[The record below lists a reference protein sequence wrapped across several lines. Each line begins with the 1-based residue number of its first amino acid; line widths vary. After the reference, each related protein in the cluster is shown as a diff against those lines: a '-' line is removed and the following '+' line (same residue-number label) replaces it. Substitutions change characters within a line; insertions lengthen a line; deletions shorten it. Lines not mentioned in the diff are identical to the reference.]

1 MLDAMKRER
10 DREERRLRLHRSM
23 TPRDRAAA
31 RRLTLATRHLGN
43 EESASAGGIEALATV
58 IALYGPARLLGRGEK
73 RASDHA
79 LRAVVR
85 RLVSEAR
92 QTDTVRG
99 ERLLIELRR
108 AWRALPA
115 IQRLPVD
122 GPGGEL
128 WDRLVLLCC
137 EEVYAAD
144 GASLARAAGSIAHA
158 S

>member
-1 MLDAMKRER
+1 M
-10 DREERRLRLHRSM
+10 RLHRST

-31 RRLTLATRHLGN
+31 RRLALAHRHLEN
-43 EESASAGGIEALATV
+43 EGTSTVSGIDALATV
-58 IALYGPARLLGRGEK
+58 IVLYGPARLLGRGDK

-79 LRAVVR
+79 LRGAVR
-85 RLVSEAR
+85 RLVEEAR
-92 QTDTVRG
+92 QTDAVRG

-108 AWRALPA
+108 VFRALPS

-137 EEVYAAD
+137 EEFYAAD
-144 GASLARAAGSIAHA
+144 AASGPRGARSMAQA